1 MTKCHELL
9 FSELFPTSTRT
20 ACVGGCSTS
29 GRIGGIVSP
38 FIAGLSLYVS
48 WLPLVIFGTFAFV
61 SGTVVYLFLP
71 ETLGRPLPETISE
84 ALDFSQ
90 NDSIQNNDETT
101 PLLQNEENS

>member
-1 MTKCHELL
+1 MTKCYEHI

-38 FIAGLSLYVS
+38 FIASLSLYVS
-48 WLPLVIFGTFAFV
+48 WLPLVIFGTFAFI
-61 SGTVVYLFLP
+61 SGTLVYLFLP
-71 ETLGRPLPETISE
+71 ETLGQALPETISE

-90 NDSIQNNDETT
+90 NVSIQNDDETT
-101 PLLQNEENS
+101 PLIQENA